1 MVMVWTGGNSAHEK
15 KDKFKEYYGRGNGEP
30 LDLNWIRDFDANWES
45 YKLLALLMVMKILR
59 ESMIGVLLCTQAPR

>member
-1 MVMVWTGGNSAHEK
+1 MEEEMVSH
-15 KDKFKEYYGRGNGEP
+15 
-30 LDLNWIRDFDANWES
+30 LHLNWIRDFDANWES